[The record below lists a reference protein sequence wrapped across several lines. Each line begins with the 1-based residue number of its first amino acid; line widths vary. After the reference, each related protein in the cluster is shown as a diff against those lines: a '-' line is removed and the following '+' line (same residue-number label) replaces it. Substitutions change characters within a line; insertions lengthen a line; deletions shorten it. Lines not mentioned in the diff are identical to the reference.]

1 MARWKSFHS
10 LSLSVI
16 FTHPSNLYSTLS
28 PPIPPPP
35 TVLVDGFSP
44 PSNPPFIL
52 PRVVKAKR
60 GRRTSLNGHSKIM
73 DNPISETSSCNVLLN
88 DRGDGETEG
97 DGEWEERRGGD
108 TIKGVK
114 WEVRMKKST

>member
-1 MARWKSFHS
+1 MEE
-10 LSLSVI
+10 LSLSFPLCDFHTSI
-16 FTHPSNLYSTLS
+16 QSLLHSLS

-73 DNPISETSSCNVLLN
+73 DNPISETSSRNVLLN

-97 DGEWEERRGGD
+97 GGEWEERRGGD